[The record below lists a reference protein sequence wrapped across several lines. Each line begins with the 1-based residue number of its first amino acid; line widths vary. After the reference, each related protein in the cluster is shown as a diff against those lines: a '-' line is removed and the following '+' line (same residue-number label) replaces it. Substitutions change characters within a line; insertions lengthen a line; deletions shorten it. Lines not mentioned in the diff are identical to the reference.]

1 MLLTRLLD
9 DWPVANA
16 SAAVIGPDGVHAS
29 TGDST
34 RRFPLASVT
43 KVLTAT
49 AVLVAIE
56 EGALQ
61 ASDAAGP
68 PGSTVGHLAAHAS
81 GLGPDGAVLAAPGER
96 RIYTNAGFEVLAE
109 TLAAAAAMTS
119 EQYIRE
125 AVLEPLGMTATDV
138 TGSPAAG
145 AISNVDDLSALA
157 LEWLTPGTLLAGSTV
172 RDASRVW
179 FPGLRGALPGFGSQN
194 PNDWGFGVE
203 IRGNKSPHWTG
214 ARNSPAT
221 FGHFGQSGT
230 CWWVD
235 PVVGC
240 GLVALADEP
249 FGPWAK
255 AAWPAL
261 SDAVLAAGGH

>member
-16 SAAVIGPDGVHAS
+16 AAAVIGPDGVHAS
-29 TGDST
+29 TGDTT

-96 RIYTNAGFEVLAE
+96 RIYTNAGRPDRQEIAGD
-109 TLAAAAAMTS
+109 
-119 EQYIRE
+119 RRR
-125 AVLEPLGMTATDV
+125 AVHLHQHAPHH
-138 TGSPAAG
+138 
-145 AISNVDDLSALA
+145 
-157 LEWLTPGTLLAGSTV
+157 
-172 RDASRVW
+172 RDA
-179 FPGLRGALPGFGSQN
+179 
-194 PNDWGFGVE
+194 
-203 IRGNKSPHWTG
+203 
-214 ARNSPAT
+214 
-221 FGHFGQSGT
+221 
-230 CWWVD
+230 
-235 PVVGC
+235 
-240 GLVALADEP
+240 
-249 FGPWAK
+249 
-255 AAWPAL
+255 
-261 SDAVLAAGGH
+261 